1 MHALLEYRNV
11 HARVTSG
18 SATVPTYGKVISY
31 LNQPRP
37 SCKPEASCLQLLSNC
52 IKVQRLR
59 QQFGGN
65 FVDSDSTEYSATC
78 SGYSAT
84 ASGCSTTRF
93 ECSTSQSAD
102 WFTSSAPVDQVTWP
116 INYCIKPSSEP
127 ASCTSRRQH
136 TTGYCRQHD
145 MTIVAGIL
153 QPTSLTRA

>member
-1 MHALLEYRNV
+1 LLLQCSALGAAASRPRTLQQREMSWHCEIRIVHKLQQTCKPNRSWLLSCTRIYMHALLEYRNV

-65 FVDSDSTEYSATC
+65 FVDSDSTEC
-78 SGYSAT
+78 STT
-84 ASGCSTTRF
+84 ASGTTRL
-93 ECSTSQSAD
+93 SAR
-102 WFTSSAPVDQVTWP
+102 WARRASRLTGLLHQHPS
-116 INYCIKPSSEP
+116 IK
-127 ASCTSRRQH
+127 
-136 TTGYCRQHD
+136 
-145 MTIVAGIL
+145 
-153 QPTSLTRA
+153 